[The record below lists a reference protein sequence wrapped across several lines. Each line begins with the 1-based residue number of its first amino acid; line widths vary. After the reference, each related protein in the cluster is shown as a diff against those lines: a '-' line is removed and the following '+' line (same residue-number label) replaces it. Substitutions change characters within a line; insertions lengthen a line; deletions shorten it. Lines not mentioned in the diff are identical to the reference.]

1 MSFVT
6 GLSNEDLRRLR
17 EIVKRVHL
25 KHYPKH
31 MINDYEADRLIDAIG
46 PETAGKII
54 RESMNLNQ
62 GLIEPG
68 KLILPDG

>member
-1 MSFVT
+1 MSFVH

-31 MINDYEADRLIDAIG
+31 MITDYEADKLIDAIG
-46 PETAGKII
+46 PETAAAVVKASIDTGFTK
-54 RESMNLNQ
+54 
-62 GLIEPG
+62 
-68 KLILPDG
+68 